1 MKKTPPTYR
10 MTAMISLISPL
21 NIDSYLGFRHILS
34 GWKRL
39 KAQVFKCVINEYK
52 RLVEDS
58 NIKSQGVMKFD
69 KVAPIG
75 ELRIYTCYAQ
85 CQETPYEH

>member
-1 MKKTPPTYR
+1 

-52 RLVEDS
+52 RLVE
-58 NIKSQGVMKFD
+58 VMIFD
-69 KVAPIG
+69 NQLFMKIIQVTAKG
-75 ELRIYTCYAQ
+75 EVW
-85 CQETPYEH
+85 E